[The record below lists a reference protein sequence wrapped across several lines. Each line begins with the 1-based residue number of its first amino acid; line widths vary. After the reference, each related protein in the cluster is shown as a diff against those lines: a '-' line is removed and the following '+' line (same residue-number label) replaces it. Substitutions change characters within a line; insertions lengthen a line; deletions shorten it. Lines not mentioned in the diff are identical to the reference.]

1 METSLYW
8 YIGSLQI
15 LTNTYTTALTTKQV
29 ARKSVVSSMFN
40 RAYSIITNKDDLH
53 KKNARIKQVL
63 KENGYRESTI
73 NKIFRITNN
82 QSLPLAS
89 VKFYCLITVICPYIL
104 ISQIVQLLLIR

>member
-1 METSLYW
+1 M
-8 YIGSLQI
+8 
-15 LTNTYTTALTTKQV
+15 TYT
-29 ARKSVVSSMFN
+29 
-40 RAYSIITNKDDLH
+40 

-89 VKFYCLITVICPYIL
+89 IKFYCLITVICPYIL
-104 ISQIVQLLLIR
+104 ISQIVQLLLIRKFYCFCKGLHISFKYARHNHLHCPMMREVSLET